1 MDYLQAALLIDSCKR
16 EVLNDENLRRLP
28 EPFLTAAIETLCLQ
42 RRIPNYT
49 NTETDGEMD
58 FNKSQKRQR
67 QH

>member
-1 MDYLQAALLIDSCKR
+1 MDYLQAALLVDSCKR
-16 EVLNDENLRRLP
+16 EILESELRRLP

-49 NTETDGEMD
+49 NTETDGEME